1 MWYTYLSTDSH
12 SWQSSSSRKVWASHC
27 GDSVVEIARPETPRS
42 VCVSRRKSVNVAY
55 WCRERSASAYISP
68 VSLILISVNLIWSS
82 SCVFRFRRTVT
93 SKGLW
98 CLPLMCHELNTNEK
112 KLHSTVWFRP
122 RMCTCAVELV
132 HCCAMDS
139 LSNFSSC
146 INFYFVHCLSHAKGH
161 HKYCL
166 APRASL

>member
-1 MWYTYLSTDSH
+1 MWYTYLCTGSH

-42 VCVSRRKSVNVAY
+42 VCVSRRKSVNVAR
-55 WCRERSASAYISP
+55 WCRGRFVSAYTFP
-68 VSLILISVNLIWSS
+68 VSLILISVNLIWPS
-82 SCVFRFRRTVT
+82 SCVFRFRRTAT
-93 SKGLW
+93 SKALR

-112 KLHSTVWFRP
+112 LHSTVWFTP

-132 HCCAMDS
+132 HCCAIDS
-139 LSNFSSC
+139 LSNFFFL
-146 INFYFVHCLSHAKGH
+146 ITFYFVHCLSHAKGH

-166 APRASL
+166 ASRASL